1 MANLLLLVLLW
12 SCAAPAALAVTQ
24 ADLPPCCRH
33 HGAHHCSMMAAATA
47 KDGSPG
53 YHANAPRCPY
63 RLLGQVVSSAAAT
76 VTARTCA
83 AAPARRQLDA
93 PIESAGHNSIVWA
106 RNSGRSPPN
115 LQ

>member
-33 HGAHHCSMMAAATA
+33 HGAHHCSMMATATA
-47 KDGSPG
+47 KGGSSG
-53 YHANAPRCPY
+53 YHANLPRCPY
-63 RLLGQVVSSAAAT
+63 RLLAQVVSSAAAT
-76 VTARTCA
+76 VAERTCA
-83 AAPARRQLDA
+83 CAQARSALDA
-93 PIESAGHNSIVWA
+93 QIESTDHNSSTWA

-115 LQ
+115 LL